1 VWILLIDWT
10 LKSEK
15 ERLWKGAIVAQI
27 RVQSGH
33 FVGGAEGNNE
43 KSV

>member
-1 VWILLIDWT
+1 

-15 ERLWKGAIVAQI
+15 EWLWKSAIVTQI
-27 RVQSGH
+27 RVDFGY